1 MKATRDFACVHAFYQ
16 RRQAA
21 EIAHAAACKLQIMYT
36 PILDRELDITRTCAV
51 RCVCIF
57 LFHCVVA
64 FVYIS
69 KKSTREIPGQAEIP
83 LSNAPHRPKH
93 AAVHPQTKRSPTW
106 VGCVVSAT
114 IPKVSRDT
122 FRVGDDGCVLEVGL
136 EPTQPVMAKG
146 F

>member
-57 LFHCVVA
+57 LFHCIVA

-69 KKSTREIPGQAEIP
+69 KSTREIPGQAEIP
-83 LSNAPHRPKH
+83 YRTHRIG
-93 AAVHPQTKRSPTW
+93 RSTPRYIRKQKVAD
-106 VGCVVSAT
+106 VGGMCGVGDHT
-114 IPKVSRDT
+114 EGVSRH
-122 FRVGDDGCVLEVGL
+122 VSSWG
-136 EPTQPVMAKG
+136 
-146 F
+146 

>member
-21 EIAHAAACKLQIMYT
+21 EIAHAAACKLQVMYT

-57 LFHCVVA
+57 LFHCIVA

-83 LSNAPHRPKH
+83 LLNAPHRPKH
-93 AAVHPQTKRSPTW
+93 AAVHPQTKKVAD
-106 VGCVVSAT
+106 VGGMCGVGDHT
-114 IPKVSRDT
+114 EGVSRH
-122 FRVGDDGCVLEVGL
+122 VSSWG
-136 EPTQPVMAKG
+136 
-146 F
+146 